1 MDSDLSDLFQP
12 GPKSLLEQYK
22 IPLLLLVA
30 GVFLVLVGVRLLS
43 YNSDPQV
50 EFIEATAST
59 ISLTKDLK
67 VDVAGAVERPGLY
80 LLPLESRIQDALVLA
95 GGLSAQA
102 DRTWVAKHVNL
113 AAKLNDGMKVYIP
126 AQGEKL
132 SGGGDNVGGVVS
144 GITSNT
150 SEGII
155 NINSASE
162 AELDT
167 LPGVGQITAQKI
179 MTNRPYQTV
188 EELLT
193 KKVVNK
199 STFEKIKLQVSVN

>member
-1 MDSDLSDLFQP
+1 MDSDLSDLFKP

-22 IPLLLLVA
+22 IPLLLLIA

-67 VDVAGAVERPGLY
+67 VDLAGAVERPGLY

-179 MTNRPYQTV
+179 VTNRPYQTV